1 VKRPAP
7 PAPPPAST
15 AAPALPAVPRS
26 TLRADRARI
35 RSAGRARR
43 RAEAAEV
50 RRFTRNARRRRIVAA
65 VAAGFLVVA
74 VATPVLLAVSPAFAV
89 RTVTVTGADASL
101 AGRVRAALA
110 PEVGVPIALIDGGD
124 ITARIAAVAGVRSFS
139 LERLP
144 PGTLAVRVVPRTP
157 VAQVR
162 AGGAF
167 ALVDAAGVPLRT
179 APSRIPGTPLVTATA
194 GSRSFLAAADV
205 LASLPAALVARV
217 RTVAAPTPDAVR
229 LTLAD
234 GRVVVWGG
242 ADDGAAKA
250 AALSAALVH
259 VARSAHRIDVSVPGA
274 VSVG

>member
-1 VKRPAP
+1 VKRPDPPAP
-7 PAPPPAST
+7 PAAST
-15 AAPALPAVPRS
+15 VAPALPAVPRS
-26 TLRADRARI
+26 TPRAERARI
-35 RSAGRARR
+35 RSTARARR

-50 RRFTRNARRRRIVAA
+50 RRFTHGARRRRIVAA
-65 VAAGFLVVA
+65 VAGGFLVVS

-89 RTVTVTGADASL
+89 RTITVTGTDASL

-110 PEVGVPIALIDGGD
+110 PEVGVPIALVDAD
-124 ITARIAAVAGVRSFS
+124 DVTARIAAVAGVRSFS

-157 VAQVR
+157 IAQVR
-162 AGGAF
+162 AGAAF

-179 APSRIPGTPLVTATA
+179 ATSRIPGTPLVTAAA
-194 GSRSFLAAADV
+194 GSPSFVAAADV
-205 LASLPAALVARV
+205 LASLPASLAARV
-217 RTVAAPTPDAVR
+217 RTVTAPTPDAVR

-234 GRVVVWGG
+234 GRVVVWGS

-259 VARSAHRIDVSVPGA
+259 VARSAHRIDVSVPGS